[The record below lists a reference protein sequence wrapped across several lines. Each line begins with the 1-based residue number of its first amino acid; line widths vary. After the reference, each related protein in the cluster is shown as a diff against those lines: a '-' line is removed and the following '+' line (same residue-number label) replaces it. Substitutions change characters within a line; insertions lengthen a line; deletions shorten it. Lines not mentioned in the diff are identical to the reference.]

1 MIVEQLAGNLIH
13 GLVLGGVYGMATM
26 GLCLIFGVLQVVNVG
41 HGAFIMVGAYI
52 TMWMFTALGL
62 IPVIAIPV
70 GLVVGMALGFIF
82 FYTAIRRLIKA
93 PELASLLAVF
103 IAFQVSLSFTAD
115 FSNNFLWFFTGM
127 TFAVIRLGA
136 PGGLAVGADAAQSP
150 SS

>member
-1 MIVEQLAGNLIH
+1 MRAV
-13 GLVLGGVYGMATM
+13 
-26 GLCLIFGVLQVVNVG
+26 
-41 HGAFIMVGAYI
+41 
-52 TMWMFTALGL
+52 
-62 IPVIAIPV
+62 
-70 GLVVGMALGFIF
+70 
-82 FYTAIRRLIKA
+82 
-93 PELASLLAVF
+93 LASLLAVF